1 MSLDTPALV
10 QERLA
15 DIEADLA
22 VRQLDFEQ
30 AALDH
35 FRSKR
40 EKEKAR
46 AEAFLS
52 AEGTVAER
60 TAIADKETAL
70 IGMEHEARWEALKGV
85 IRILDTRA
93 AVGMAILKSQGRA
106 G

>member
-1 MSLDTPALV
+1 MSLDTPAVV
-10 QERLA
+10 QECLA
-15 DIEADLA
+15 DIENDLA
-22 VRQLDFEQ
+22 VRQLDFEP

-46 AEAFLS
+46 ADAFLR

-60 TAIADKETAL
+60 SAIAEQKTAL
-70 IGMEHEARWEALKGV
+70 IGMDHEARWEALKGV
-85 IRILDTRA
+85 VRVLDTRA